1 MEGRERRRQSGKPNA
16 IMSGG
21 DKSTASRKKTNT
33 VRLKRTS
40 EQGQRTG
47 SPDGADRGAGEE
59 VKRRTVSSGWK
70 EEEARLLDEERA
82 SERRRG

>member
-1 MEGRERRRQSGKPNA
+1 MLKTEERTVVERDKTRRVKTGKRGEERRRQSGKPNA

-21 DKSTASRKKTNT
+21 DKSTTSRKKMNT

-47 SPDGADRGAGEE
+47 SPDERIEE
-59 VKRRTVSSGWK
+59 PKK
-70 EEEARLLDEERA
+70 
-82 SERRRG
+82 